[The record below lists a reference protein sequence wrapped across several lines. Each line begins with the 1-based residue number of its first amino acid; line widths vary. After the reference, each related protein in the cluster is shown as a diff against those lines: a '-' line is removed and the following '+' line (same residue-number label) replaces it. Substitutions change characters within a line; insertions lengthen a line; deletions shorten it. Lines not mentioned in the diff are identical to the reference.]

1 MGDVLGVTDGWAR
14 VEVKN
19 RFAVG
24 DRIEVIHPGG
34 NRDITIARMLSDDG
48 SDIAVAPG
56 SGHFVRIA
64 LDAALDRALLAR
76 YL

>member
-1 MGDVLGVTDGWAR
+1 MTRVLA
-14 VEVKN
+14 E
-19 RFAVG
+19 
-24 DRIEVIHPGG
+24 
-34 NRDITIARMLSDDG
+34 DG

-56 SGHFVRIA
+56 SGHAVRIE